1 MFDKPFDLEIVSP
14 EKVVYSDTALSVSA
28 PGVQGGFQV
37 LYNHAS
43 LLSGLEI
50 GQIKIMTGP
59 EKDILIATSG
69 GILEAR
75 DNKVTLLVET
85 AERSDEIDV
94 GRAQRARES
103 AERRLTERDSEID
116 LERAKFAMRRALNR
130 LRVAEKV

>member
-1 MFDKPFDLEIVSP
+1 MFDKPFNLEILSP

-37 LYNHAS
+37 LYNHAP
-43 LLSGLEI
+43 LLSGLEV
-50 GQIKIMTGP
+50 GQVKIMAGV
-59 EKDILIATSG
+59 EQEILIATSG
-69 GILEAR
+69 GVLEAR

-94 GRAQRARES
+94 ERAQRARER
-103 AERRLTERDSEID
+103 AERRLTKRDPEID

-130 LRVAEKV
+130 LRVAEKI

>member
-1 MFDKPFDLEIVSP
+1 
-14 EKVVYSDTALSVSA
+14 TALSVSA